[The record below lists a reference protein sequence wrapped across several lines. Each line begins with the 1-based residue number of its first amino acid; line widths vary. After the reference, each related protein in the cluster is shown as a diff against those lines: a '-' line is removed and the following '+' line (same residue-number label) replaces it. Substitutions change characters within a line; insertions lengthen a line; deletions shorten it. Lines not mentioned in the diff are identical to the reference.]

1 METAIYEIN
10 LPCNEAY
17 SIACDGI
24 TTAKPFEIRR
34 HRIDEYDTNTYGK
47 CIDNDTIIIKQRP
60 KNSNGFY
67 FRSILKFK
75 GIDENKCLLT
85 VSNRSKTF
93 FAIQWAIL
101 TIILFVSFY
110 FLNANV
116 TILFSQKNPP
126 FSYLL
131 VPGMI
136 SLFNIICTI
145 LLYKQKK
152 KTEAY
157 IMRYFA
163 YYMSKDTQ

>member
-1 METAIYEIN
+1 METTTYEIN
-10 LPCNEAY
+10 LPCTEAY
-17 SIACDGI
+17 SIACGGI
-24 TTAKPFEIRR
+24 TTAKPFDIHR

-47 CIDNDTIIIKQRP
+47 CIGNDTIIIKQRP

-75 GIDENKCLLT
+75 EIDENKCLLS

-93 FAIQWAIL
+93 FAIQWVIF
-101 TIILFVSFY
+101 TIVVFVSFY
-110 FLNANV
+110 FLKTNV

-131 VPGMI
+131 ALGII
-136 SLFNIICTI
+136 SFFNIFCSI
-145 LLYKQKK
+145 LLYKQKR

-163 YYMSKDTQ
+163 YYMSNSAQ